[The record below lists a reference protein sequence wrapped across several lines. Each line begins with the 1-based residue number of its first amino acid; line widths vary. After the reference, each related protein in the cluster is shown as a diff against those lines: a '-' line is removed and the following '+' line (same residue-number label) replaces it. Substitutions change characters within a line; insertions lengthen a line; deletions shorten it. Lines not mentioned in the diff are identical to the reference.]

1 MPIKR
6 VNTED
11 MILLLAATPP
21 LMWGDCVCGRL
32 EVVNLTSTSKPA
44 HVIMGRSS

>member
-1 MPIKR
+1 MKR

-11 MILLLAATPP
+11 MILLLAATSP
-21 LMWGDCVCGRL
+21 LMRGDPVVGRL